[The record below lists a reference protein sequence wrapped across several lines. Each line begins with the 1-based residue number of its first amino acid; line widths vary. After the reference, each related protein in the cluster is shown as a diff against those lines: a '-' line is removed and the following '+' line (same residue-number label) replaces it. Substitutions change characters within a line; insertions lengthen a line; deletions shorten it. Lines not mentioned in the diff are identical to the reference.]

1 MLHFQAHA
9 VSAIFMADHAHTP
22 PAQAPRKPT
31 WATCKR
37 FVLGLPLSRFHSVV
51 GTLAGIASITGAAFS
66 LVHFVYPANTG
77 DLVAIVQAAGSRRSV
92 PDATVEV
99 LTTQD
104 AVVATLTPD
113 STGRVTQELTEGVY
127 VVRVSHP
134 GYAADVRRVQVLPR
148 QTVEIRANLRAGSSS
163 PLERAANNGVNAV
176 RKALRF

>member
-1 MLHFQAHA
+1 MHGLP
-9 VSAIFMADHAHTP
+9 AISMTDEAPTP
-22 PAQAPRKPT
+22 ATRAPRKPI
-31 WATCKR
+31 WAACR
-37 FVLGLPLSRFHSVV
+37 RVIFRLPLSRFHSVV

-66 LVHFVYPANTG
+66 LVQFVYPANTG
-77 DLVAIVQAAGSRRSV
+77 DLVAVVQAAGSHRSV
-92 PDATVEV
+92 SDATIEV

-104 AVVATLTPD
+104 AIVATLTPD
-113 STGRVTQELTEGVY
+113 STGRVTQELTEGIY